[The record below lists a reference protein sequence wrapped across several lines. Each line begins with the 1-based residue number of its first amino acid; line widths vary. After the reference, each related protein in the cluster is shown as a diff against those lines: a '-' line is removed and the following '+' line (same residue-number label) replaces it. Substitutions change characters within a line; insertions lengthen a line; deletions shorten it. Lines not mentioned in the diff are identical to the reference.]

1 MNKKARFQRW
11 TPNRLRL
18 ILGASFLLLALPTL
32 ILSYQAREQIKWES
46 LYQNRALAEE
56 LSNQIDYQLQSI
68 INQEEK
74 RQSNEYRFL
83 LSQQENDQR
92 YQRRSPLSEL
102 ASLDTIPGLL
112 GYFEI
117 NEKGEFQTP
126 LLPSLTETNQTYSEF
141 GLSENELEQRKR
153 QSQNLYNLLTEN
165 HLLES
170 KPATAQPVQAAN
182 DTKISE
188 KKERAESPQNLD
200 AGVAKKANVQQKFD
214 DLALNQSKRYSPK
227 KQLGNVEELKLERSF
242 AFAERQRQE
251 VQTPPSKRKPAAPAP
266 AQTANALLE
275 SADAIASDAEAEFSA
290 SMEPTQAITLF
301 EGINPPFEL
310 AFLDSG
316 HMVLYRKLWI
326 NDQPIVQ
333 GMALEQ
339 ERFLQNTVESLFNN
353 SILSQHSNLVV
364 AFQGNVVQ
372 IFSGIRYNR
381 YPLSFEGISAENVE
395 GTLLLQQ
402 KLTPPF
408 DKVQLIYS
416 ANQLPMGPGGQV
428 ITWVSVLLVALL
440 IIIFSALYK
449 LGIKQIHLH
458 QQQQNFIASVSHEL
472 KTPLTSIRMFSEML
486 KEGWASAEK
495 QMEYY
500 DFISDES
507 ERLSRLITNVL
518 QLARMER
525 QDLQLNIK
533 PVQLD
538 TAVDLIQSR
547 LQSQIQASD
556 FELQL
561 NTPQTPTNKNMNVDC
576 DALMQILM
584 NLVDNSI
591 KFSKS
596 AIKRNIDVTISEN
609 HQCIQISV
617 RDYGPGIP
625 PKQLKKVFNLF
636 YRVGN
641 ELTRSAQGTG
651 IGLAL
656 VQQLTAAMGGSV
668 SVENRSPGVEFT
680 LQFPVHNP

>member
-83 LSQQENDQR
+83 ISQQETDQR

-188 KKERAESPQNLD
+188 KEERAESPQNLD

-266 AQTANALLE
+266 
-275 SADAIASDAEAEFSA
+275 DAF
-290 SMEPTQAITLF
+290 
-301 EGINPPFEL
+301 
-310 AFLDSG
+310 
-316 HMVLYRKLWI
+316 K
-326 NDQPIVQ
+326 
-333 GMALEQ
+333 
-339 ERFLQNTVESLFNN
+339 
-353 SILSQHSNLVV
+353 
-364 AFQGNVVQ
+364 
-372 IFSGIRYNR
+372 
-381 YPLSFEGISAENVE
+381 
-395 GTLLLQQ
+395 
-402 KLTPPF
+402 
-408 DKVQLIYS
+408 
-416 ANQLPMGPGGQV
+416 
-428 ITWVSVLLVALL
+428 
-440 IIIFSALYK
+440 
-449 LGIKQIHLH
+449 
-458 QQQQNFIASVSHEL
+458 
-472 KTPLTSIRMFSEML
+472 
-486 KEGWASAEK
+486 
-495 QMEYY
+495 
-500 DFISDES
+500 
-507 ERLSRLITNVL
+507 
-518 QLARMER
+518 
-525 QDLQLNIK
+525 
-533 PVQLD
+533 
-538 TAVDLIQSR
+538 
-547 LQSQIQASD
+547 
-556 FELQL
+556 
-561 NTPQTPTNKNMNVDC
+561 
-576 DALMQILM
+576 
-584 NLVDNSI
+584 
-591 KFSKS
+591 
-596 AIKRNIDVTISEN
+596 
-609 HQCIQISV
+609 
-617 RDYGPGIP
+617 
-625 PKQLKKVFNLF
+625 
-636 YRVGN
+636 
-641 ELTRSAQGTG
+641 
-651 IGLAL
+651 
-656 VQQLTAAMGGSV
+656 
-668 SVENRSPGVEFT
+668 
-680 LQFPVHNP
+680 